1 MIARHSQRPSAS
13 VAAGRDDAR
22 FIGLSLTKLRR
33 RRSLSEAHARRM
45 MELVLARGLSP
56 SELVEYLQ
64 LGAAKGAS
72 VDEVV
77 GSVQAVRSLQTLL
90 NTPFEVV
97 DTCGTGGDHSATF
110 NISTVAALVV
120 AAAGQPVAKHGNR
133 SSSSRVGSAD
143 LLAAM
148 GLATDPPLDSLIESL
163 RRHRFAF
170 LFAPRF
176 LPPAPWVRAAR
187 REVRGPTWFNLV
199 GPLCNPARPALQ
211 VVGTFSESAARVL
224 VEAALRLGARRMFL
238 LTGPGGID
246 ELVPCGPNLV
256 LALEAGRIRRFV
268 LVAEDGGLPCCDPTA
283 LRGGDAVTNARI
295 AARIIAGERGAAR
308 DAVVM
313 NAGLALWAAG
323 GADGLRDGCERCA
336 ASLDRG
342 EVQELLLSLRPARGE
357 AGGVGS

>member
-1 MIARHSQRPSAS
+1 MIARHSQRPSAG
-13 VAAGRDDAR
+13 VEAARDDAR

-45 MELVLARGLSP
+45 MELIYARRLSAA
-56 SELVEYLQ
+56 ELTEYLQ

-72 VDEVV
+72 VEEVV
-77 GSVQAVRSLQTLL
+77 GSARAVRNLQSPLHV
-90 NTPFEVV
+90 PFAVM

-133 SSSSRVGSAD
+133 SSSGGVGSAD
-143 LLAAM
+143 LLEAL
-148 GLATDPPLDSLIESL
+148 GVTTDPPLESPKESL

-176 LPPAPWVRAAR
+176 LPAAPWVRAAR
-187 REVRGPTWFNLV
+187 RVVRGPTWFNLI
-199 GPLCNPARPALQ
+199 GPLCNPARPAVQ
-211 VVGTFSESAARVL
+211 VVGTFNESAARVL
-224 VEAALRLGARRMFL
+224 AEAALRLGVRRMFL
-238 LTGPGGID
+238 PTGPGGID
-246 ELVPCGPNLV
+246 ELVPCGPNQV
-256 LALEAGRIRRFV
+256 LALEAGRIRPFV
-268 LVAEDGGLPCCDPTA
+268 LVAEDGGLSCCDAVA
-283 LRGGDAVTNARI
+283 LRGGDAATNAGI

-323 GADGLRDGCERCA
+323 RADGLRDGCERCA
-336 ASLDRG
+336 AGLDRG
-342 EVQELLLSLRPARGE
+342 QGHELLLALRRARGD
-357 AGGVGS
+357 AGGGS